1 MGIPRLRRWE
11 VQLPQAHFSLTYRVK
26 VNYSMTATTSTN
38 NLSNLSPEDATS
50 NVRAFLKEHGEIE
63 MILPVAIGVFVTS
76 RFQLRGANAL
86 LVNLLV
92 ASLARQLFI
101 QLKKEPPSAVIQSN
115 NSNNSHNSNS
125 TGEESEAPETDLLGY
140 AHREADLF
148 EIAHAVPGRVRLKMP
163 QLAID
168 ADFARRLKQ
177 ALDADEYVNWVRI
190 NRPAASIAIKYNNQG
205 LSDWELGLRLMN
217 IINTV
222 QQENQVPQPISN

>member
-1 MGIPRLRRWE
+1 
-11 VQLPQAHFSLTYRVK
+11 
-26 VNYSMTATTSTN
+26 MTATTSTN

-63 MILPVAIGVFVTS
+63 MILPVAIAVFVTS

-101 QLKKEPPSAVIQSN
+101 QLKKEPPSAVIESN

-125 TGEESEAPETDLLGY
+125 TGEEMGASEIDLQGY
-140 AHREADLF
+140 T
-148 EIAHAVPGRVRLKMP
+148 IAHAVPGRVRLKMP

-190 NRPAASIAIKYNNQG
+190 NRPAASIAINYNNQG
-205 LSDWELGLRLMN
+205 LSDWELGMRLMS
-217 IINTV
+217 IINAIR
-222 QQENQVPQPISN
+222 QDHEVPQPTSN